1 MELLKLLANRVNNR
15 QPVTPYDRV
24 ALPASASLDMIEINS
39 TAFCLVTVYITVAVD
54 AYYTVVYWS
63 TSKCT
68 NGAAVSPWWHEE
80 HELQGA
86 LSENPLAG
94 SEPVNYGHSQQIR
107 QP

>member
-54 AYYTVVYWS
+54 AYTVVLVY
-63 TSKCT
+63 K
-68 NGAAVSPWWHEE
+68 
-80 HELQGA
+80 
-86 LSENPLAG
+86 
-94 SEPVNYGHSQQIR
+94 
-107 QP
+107 